1 MTVQMLAKFV
11 FNIKCDTN
19 SFHKCSHSIH
29 YISNVSS
36 SQNIHKKLLYNNKVL
51 VGYFSSKRNFS
62 KGTQNVSSQQQIV
75 THKILKRLLLYNKE
89 TVLAKKVPINHFSVA
104 ANNVR
109 QYSSSAPAILTEAV
123 KYNSGIF
130 QMISES
136 TCVEWI
142 TDTLRLIHYEVGLPW
157 WATIMFSAIIARA
170 LIHLPLTILDH
181 QSRAKRENLQPE
193 LKQIANR
200 IKMEVKMEV
209 ATNQISP
216 ERAVFL
222 FTRAFNQ
229 EQRELHQRENC
240 HPFKSVAILL
250 LQAPVWISFSVA
262 VRNMSYMLPKRNL
275 VTFQDY
281 SELTHGGFGWIQDL
295 TDSDH
300 FFVLPVFFVL
310 SGLALIEINQ
320 VLYNVDKSKFRKIIT
335 NFSRIV
341 VICFLP
347 ITAYIPSSLTLYWV
361 TNNCCSVV
369 QNLILLSPKFRRI
382 GRIPKTDSELQ
393 HPYAELHKRLL
404 GIFRL
409 KRSVAK
415 A

>member
-1 MTVQMLAKFV
+1 MTVQMLTKFV

-19 SFHKCSHSIH
+19 SFHKCFHSIH

-36 SQNIHKKLLYNNKVL
+36 QNIHKKLLSNNKVL

-62 KGTQNVSSQQQIV
+62 KRTQNVSSQQQIV
-75 THKILKRLLLYNKE
+75 THKMLKGLLLYNKE
-89 TVLAKKVPINHFSVA
+89 TVLAKKVPINHLSAA

-109 QYSSSAPAILTEAV
+109 QYSNSAPVIITEAV

-130 QMISES
+130 QMLSES
-136 TCVEWI
+136 ICVAWI
-142 TDTLRLIHYEVGLPW
+142 TDALRLVHYEVGLPW
-157 WATIMFSAIIARA
+157 WATIIFSTIIART

-181 QSRAKRENLQPE
+181 HTRAKRENLQPE
-193 LKQIANR
+193 LKQIAER
-200 IKMEVKMEV
+200 IKMEVRMEI

-216 ERAVFL
+216 ARAVLL

-240 HPFKSVAILL
+240 HPFKSVATLL
-250 LQAPVWISFSVA
+250 LQAPVWISYSVA
-262 VRNMSYMLPKRNL
+262 VRNMAYILPERNP

-281 SELTHGGFGWIQDL
+281 FGLTHGGFGWIQDL
-295 TDSDH
+295 TAVDH
-300 FFVLPVFFVL
+300 LFVLPVFFTL
-310 SGLALIEINQ
+310 TGLALIEINQ
-320 VLYNVDKSKFRKIIT
+320 VLYNVDKSRFRNILT

-347 ITAYIPSSLTLYWV
+347 LTACIPSSLTLYWV
-361 TNNCCSVV
+361 TNNCCSLL
-369 QNLILLSPKFRRI
+369 QSMLLLSPKFRRI
-382 GRIPKTDSELQ
+382 VRIPKTDSELQ
-393 HPYAELHKRLL
+393 HPYAELYKRLL
-404 GIFRL
+404 GMFRL
-409 KRSVAK
+409 KGSVAK